1 MDQQL
6 VRSKVNAT
14 LWKQDQTLVNDFAA
28 EFSDGIIFMQIFNYL
43 FNTNYNLYLSA
54 GSTV

>member
-14 LWKQDQTLVNDFAA
+14 LWKKDQTLVNDFAA
-28 EFSDGIIFMQIFNYL
+28 EFSDGILFMQIFNYL